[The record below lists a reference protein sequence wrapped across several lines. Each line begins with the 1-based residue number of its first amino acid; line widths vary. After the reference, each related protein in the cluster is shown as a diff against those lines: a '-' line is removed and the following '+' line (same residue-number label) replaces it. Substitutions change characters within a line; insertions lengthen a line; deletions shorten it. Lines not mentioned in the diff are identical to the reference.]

1 MGYKKLKASVA
12 EHKNGNN
19 KIEQNVLDEY
29 KQKFLDAIN
38 DDLNYPLA
46 LGVVYTLVKNE
57 PKSKQVY
64 DLIMDFDKALGLNL
78 EVVEEEKV
86 EETIPQ
92 NIKDLAEQRK
102 IAREQKN
109 WAESDRLRD
118 KIAELGYKIKD
129 SKEGYE
135 IEKI

>member
-1 MGYKKLKASVA
+1 M
-12 EHKNGNN
+12 
-19 KIEQNVLDEY
+19 LDEY

-57 PKSKQVY
+57 QKSKQVY
-64 DLIMDFDKALGLNL
+64 DLVMDFDKALGLNL
-78 EVVEEEKV
+78 EAVEEEKQ

-102 IAREQKN
+102 LAREQKN